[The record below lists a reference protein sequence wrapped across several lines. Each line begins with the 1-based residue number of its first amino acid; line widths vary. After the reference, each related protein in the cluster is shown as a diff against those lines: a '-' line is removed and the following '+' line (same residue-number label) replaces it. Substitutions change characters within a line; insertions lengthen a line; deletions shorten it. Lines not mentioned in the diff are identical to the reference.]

1 MTDLRIAP
9 LARAGLIR
17 SQVDPSVRRSRR
29 FLIPGPMTFSPS
41 LIGGSLLAG
50 VAVLLPVTPAGAQV
64 FAVPPA
70 MLPSGGTVA
79 R

>member
-1 MTDLRIAP
+1 MTC
-9 LARAGLIR
+9 
-17 SQVDPSVRRSRR
+17 SQ
-29 FLIPGPMTFSPS
+29 S

-64 FAVPPA
+64 STVPPA